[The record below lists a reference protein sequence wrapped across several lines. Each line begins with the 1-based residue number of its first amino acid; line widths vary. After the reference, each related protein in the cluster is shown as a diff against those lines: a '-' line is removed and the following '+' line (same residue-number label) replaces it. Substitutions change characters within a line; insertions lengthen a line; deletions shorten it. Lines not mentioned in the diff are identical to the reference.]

1 MPGLMERLR
10 REALLVADGAW
21 GTELIRRGLDVQQE
35 PADWWNLSQPR
46 AVAEVAAQYAPQAD
60 ILSTNT
66 FGANRIRLAHF
77 GLEYKIEM
85 INGQGVE
92 IAREAL
98 HTCQVPERP
107 LQYIAGAMGPARGP
121 GRTHPHDDA
130 LAQEFREQAS
140 HLAEA
145 GSSFLLLETM
155 TDLREAL
162 IAVKAARSACALEI
176 VCSFA
181 FRETAPGHFETWS
194 GHSVEEALISALEA
208 GAVMAGA
215 NCVAAKAS
223 LLPLVDRMRE
233 AMGAHPLWLK
243 PNAGQPRSERDA
255 TGHALLHY
263 PHPLRGAPLS
273 ALFDALGTGVIG
285 GCCGTTPEDIARLRQ
300 ETDRRADQM

>member
-10 REALLVADGAW
+10 SEALLVADGAW
-21 GTELIRRGLDVQQE
+21 GTELIRRGLDVVRE
-35 PADWWNLSQPR
+35 PADSWNLSR
-46 AVAEVAAQYAPQAD
+46 SDVVAEVAAQYAPQAD

-77 GLEYKIEM
+77 GLKENIAT
-85 INGQGVE
+85 INARGVE

-98 HTCQVPERP
+98 RTCRLAEHPEG
-107 LQYIAGAMGPARGP
+107 LIAGAMGPARGP
-121 GRTHPHDDA
+121 GRTEPDDGA
-130 LAQEFREQAS
+130 LAEVFQEQAS

-145 GSSFLLLETM
+145 GSSFLLLETI

-181 FRETAPGHFETWS
+181 FRESAPGHFETWS
-194 GHSVEEALISALEA
+194 GHSVEDALNSALEA

-215 NCVAAKAS
+215 NCVAATERRLS
-223 LLPLVDRMRE
+223 LVNRMRH

-243 PNAGQPRSERDA
+243 PNAGQPRSHPNA
-255 TGHALLHY
+255 TGRTILHY
-263 PHPLRGAPLS
+263 PHPLRGARLS
-273 ALFDALGTGVIG
+273 ALCDALGTGVIG
-285 GCCGTTPEDIARLRQ
+285 GCCGTTPEDIALLRQ
-300 ETDRRADQM
+300 EMDRRASSR